1 MQHSC
6 DGRSSLPV
14 PFEAF
19 APSWFSQNYCYQRSW
34 QTPRDWTQFHFFT
47 FPWTLTLQSY
57 ILYGWSPAKNVYT
70 VFVLIHFTLAEELT
84 ECSRDGFWCM
94 LASVHQPFCGRW
106 QPVPRKRKH
115 SGVPAIISPWAPHA
129 SKDGTQLTRPLWTIR
144 LHYTYT
150 YVVLPTSKK

>member
-106 QPVPRKRKH
+106 QPVPRKRKSTVASLQLFLLELLMLLKMAH
-115 SGVPAIISPWAPHA
+115 SWPDHCELFACIIH
-129 SKDGTQLTRPLWTIR
+129 TLT
-144 LHYTYT
+144 
-150 YVVLPTSKK
+150 